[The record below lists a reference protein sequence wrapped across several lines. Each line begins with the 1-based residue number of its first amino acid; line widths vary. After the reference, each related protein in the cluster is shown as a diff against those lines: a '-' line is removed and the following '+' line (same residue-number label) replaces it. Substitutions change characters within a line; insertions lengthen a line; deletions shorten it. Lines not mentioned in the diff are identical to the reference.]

1 LKCRNSELRNGDAKR
16 SFKHVIPKENDAEH
30 SLFQYDFLVRFVS
43 RQNEQKKKKKDMSDK
58 KNEIPASTGS
68 NVTPRGA
75 YPHTKRVGDFI
86 FVSGTSSRRADN
98 TIAGVEIIDEMGTKK
113 LDAYEQTKVILQN
126 IDKNLQSHGASLKDV
141 IDVSSFLVN
150 MNDFAD
156 YNKAYAEYFNA
167 ETGPTRTTVAVH
179 QLPHPDLVVEIKVM
193 AYKKQD

>member
-1 LKCRNSELRNGDAKR
+1 M
-16 SFKHVIPKENDAEH
+16 KE
-30 SLFQYDFLVRFVS
+30 
-43 RQNEQKKKKKDMSDK
+43 EQ
-58 KNEIPASTGS
+58 

-98 TIAGVEIIDEMGTKK
+98 TFDGVEIIDEMGTKK
-113 LDAYEQTKVILQN
+113 LDAKIQTRAVLKTIER
-126 IDKNLQSHGASLKDV
+126 NLQKEGASLKNVVDV
-141 IDVSSFLVN
+141 TSFLVN

-156 YNKAYAEYFNA
+156 YNAAYAEFFDK

-193 AYKKQD
+193 AYLKD